1 MLNCCC
7 AQPEMMKTI
16 QNNPSYNH
24 KDVSFR
30 LFIKL
35 RVKPIQDGP
44 FGGCAR
50 LGGGEGRLTPYLKFV
65 IHIPK

>member
-24 KDVSFR
+24 KDVSFC

-50 LGGGEGRLTPYLKFV
+50 LGGGGYG
-65 IHIPK
+65 